1 MNSQNSQIRK
11 ILSWDIT
18 SILIGGTAVIVAA
31 TNVVLPSVVKAE
43 QSQPEIQQP
52 KGEPLKPIGQ
62 SQMMPQGEMMMP
74 QGHMMM
80 MQAMMMAGEKT
91 DRHFIEMMIPHHEGA
106 IKMADLALK
115 RSKRPEIKQ
124 LAQSIKSDQTRE
136 IAQMTSWYK
145 QWYGTSVPSAMTM
158 MNQGDTMDMEK
169 PMAMPITKPMT
180 MPKPMGMGM
189 PMGMENMMT
198 GDLKALESAPDFD
211 KAFIK
216 KMIPHH
222 KMALIMSSMVVDSDR
237 PEMRTLSS
245 TIVQAESTEIEQMRQ
260 WYKAWYK

>member
-1 MNSQNSQIRK
+1 
-11 ILSWDIT
+11 
-18 SILIGGTAVIVAA
+18 
-31 TNVVLPSVVKAE
+31 
-43 QSQPEIQQP
+43 
-52 KGEPLKPIGQ
+52 
-62 SQMMPQGEMMMP
+62 MMP

-106 IKMADLALK
+106 VKMADLALK
-115 RSKRPEIKQ
+115 RSKRPEIKR
-124 LAQSIKSDQTRE
+124 DQTRE

-145 QWYGTSVPSAMTM
+145 QWYGTSVPSAMKM
-158 MNQGDTMDMEK
+158 MNHGDMMNMKK
-169 PMAMPITKPMT
+169 PMG
-180 MPKPMGMGM
+180 MPKPMPK
-189 PMGMENMMT
+189 PMQKPMQNMMT

-222 KMALIMSSMVVDSDR
+222 KMALMMSSMVVDSDR

-245 TIVQAESTEIEQMRQ
+245 TIVQAQSTEIE
-260 WYKAWYK
+260 